1 MNGWRRDD
9 PSLHTW
15 INQTSLSFLA
25 AKPQIL
31 SGDLPAQW
39 QSNSFYCDCPCLS
52 NLHIFPPVWNQQL
65 GHLCFQSRFI
75 LFPFSWGQNSVLL
88 GLQATVKEI
97 QVISL
102 DGAYRCHLRILC
114 CVCLIVPAGFL
125 EGVTGILQMLPH
137 SQALC
142 AEPHAGISNARFWN
156 LSFSTNWGVILHKRM
171 VIVTAAKQSPNE
183 SK

>member
-1 MNGWRRDD
+1 MNGWGSDD

-31 SGDLPAQW
+31 SGDIPAQW
-39 QSNSFYCDCPCLS
+39 QSNSFYCEWPCLV

-75 LFPFSWGQNSVLL
+75 LFPFSWGQNSVLV
-88 GLQATVKEI
+88 GIQATVKEI

-102 DGAYRCHLRILC
+102 DGAYRCHLRILY
-114 CVCLIVPAGFL
+114 CVFDCTCWHFADVASLTSIVCRTSGRNFKCKVLKCIFL
-125 EGVTGILQMLPH
+125 NKLRCYSSKENGNRDC
-137 SQALC
+137 SQAV
-142 AEPHAGISNARFWN
+142 S
-156 LSFSTNWGVILHKRM
+156 
-171 VIVTAAKQSPNE
+171 
-183 SK
+183 